1 MRRLGAAGT
10 VSRTNLGP
18 KSRTGLHS
26 LRRGPGKHRASGGAG
41 CVVVTLRGGVP
52 LLRDTSGKHGVV
64 PLLQGGSQG
73 LPFSASLQF
82 VHTCD
87 RAKGGA
93 GHYIVDTDVVE
104 VIYVLSGSG
113 TCIERESGTA
123 WPVHPGVSL
132 IAWAHSTQLYSA
144 GSPPPGSDPTSS
156 SSPSPALEPAP
167 GTCQPQ
173 PGPPLAVLKFQLPT
187 ALLFPQDS
195 ATHLASR
202 TPPRAQATSQPCS
215 AAEAQRV
222 LSRAAAK
229 HAGEAAAHGEPGSSP
244 AGRPRIEQL
253 SDEAAVRLLQAA
265 HSSTRVVMGN
275 IVSRRSSPGPATQ
288 HHHEPAPTNP
298 MAEPWQTAAA
308 QLAVSHT
315 PTSHTSHPLQLHTPS
330 PVSTAVPPSQ
340 GAHEAEGH
348 QLPGQALGA
357 WSKHALRGRQQQVG
371 DSAAPIAQGS
381 RQGHPHSPAGWLAH
395 VLNNIVP
402 SALQPQLGLR
412 VKPAGG
418 PQPPSVQG
426 SDGQGQ
432 ASGGQQQ
439 HMGTVQGREAGTA
452 ASLTGA
458 GVVAPKVG
466 PTSHSPGSG
475 QQPGPA
481 GASSSGASSSVLVA
495 REMAQFKTFKFPK
508 QTNQLAFVCDPTELG
523 LSLSFGV
530 EVFSPGHH
538 TPLHVHRT
546 GHELFFILSGEGD
559 AYCDGQHLPVRAG
572 DLVVFRPGSLHGLDN
587 NTPNKLYALQMMC
600 PDDDFVA
607 YVKSGEL
614 LGSLADEDL
623 CKLAATRC

>member
-18 KSRTGLHS
+18 KSRTGLHT

-144 GSPPPGSDPTSS
+144 GSPMSS

-167 GTCQPQ
+167 GTFQPQ

-195 ATHLASR
+195 ATHLAGR
-202 TPPRAQATSQPCS
+202 TPPRSQATSQPCS

-288 HHHEPAPTNP
+288 PHHEPAPTNP

-315 PTSHTSHPLQLHTPS
+315 PT
-330 PVSTAVPPSQ
+330 
-340 GAHEAEGH
+340 
-348 QLPGQALGA
+348 AL
-357 WSKHALRGRQQQVG
+357 L
-371 DSAAPIAQGS
+371 D
-381 RQGHPHSPAGWLAH
+381 GW
-395 VLNNIVP
+395 
-402 SALQPQLGLR
+402 R
-412 VKPAGG
+412 
-418 PQPPSVQG
+418 
-426 SDGQGQ
+426 
-432 ASGGQQQ
+432 
-439 HMGTVQGREAGTA
+439 
-452 ASLTGA
+452 
-458 GVVAPKVG
+458 
-466 PTSHSPGSG
+466 
-475 QQPGPA
+475 
-481 GASSSGASSSVLVA
+481 
-495 REMAQFKTFKFPK
+495 
-508 QTNQLAFVCDPTELG
+508 
-523 LSLSFGV
+523 
-530 EVFSPGHH
+530 
-538 TPLHVHRT
+538 
-546 GHELFFILSGEGD
+546 
-559 AYCDGQHLPVRAG
+559 
-572 DLVVFRPGSLHGLDN
+572 
-587 NTPNKLYALQMMC
+587 MC
-600 PDDDFVA
+600 
-607 YVKSGEL
+607 
-614 LGSLADEDL
+614 
-623 CKLAATRC
+623 